1 MKPILLNGNLPE
13 MVEIGSIT
21 NLGSTVIEGDPQAS
35 IAMIDGAPEDPVACA
50 IFKCTQGVFT
60 MQYPFTE
67 HATIIEG
74 NVKLKDLDTGEEET
88 FGPGDS
94 WFVTQGSNIEWHVIS
109 EHFVKHYLSVA
120 S

>member
-13 MVEIGSIT
+13 MALIGSVT

-35 IAMIDGAPEDPVACA
+35 IAMLNGGPEDAVACG
-50 IFKCTQGVFT
+50 IFKCTKGVFS

-67 HATIIEG
+67 HATILEG
-74 NVKLKDLDTGEEET
+74 KLKLKDLDSGEMNT

-94 WFVTQGSNIEWHVIS
+94 WFVKQGSNIEWNVIS
-109 EHFVKHYLSVA
+109 DHFVKHYLSVV